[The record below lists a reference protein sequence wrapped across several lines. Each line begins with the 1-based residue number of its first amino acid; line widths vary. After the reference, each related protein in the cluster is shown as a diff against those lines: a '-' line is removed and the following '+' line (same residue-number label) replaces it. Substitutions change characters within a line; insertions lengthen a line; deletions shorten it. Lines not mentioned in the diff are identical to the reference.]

1 MNYVYISYWL
11 KFNITIWHVKDE
23 RFKKYRV
30 LRNSVNDHST
40 EDSLQ
45 RILEDWYWFFS
56 QAFLGKLHEKWE
68 SRSFLSKII
77 FYQSMWET
85 KCHELRSMTHHQ
97 SIKKI
102 KSHKPAG
109 KAFCPMTLA
118 CFPLLLQQFH
128 SPGSYATSF
137 ASCWLDLCS
146 QICWDSPYQTS
157 FPTNA
162 PSKWA
167 I

>member
-1 MNYVYISYWL
+1 
-11 KFNITIWHVKDE
+11 
-23 RFKKYRV
+23 
-30 LRNSVNDHST
+30 
-40 EDSLQ
+40 
-45 RILEDWYWFFS
+45 
-56 QAFLGKLHEKWE
+56 
-68 SRSFLSKII
+68 
-77 FYQSMWET
+77 MWET

-146 QICWDSPYQTS
+146 QLRFPLPNQFSNKCTLQVGHLSLSCFKRFLQESTTIILRRTWALKLKEKKKKKKKKAQIS
-157 FPTNA
+157 FIKKIQILCQETRFNL
-162 PSKWA
+162 KHLGHQKQ
-167 I
+167 